1 MSRFADQIAVI
12 TGGGRG
18 FGEALAHAFA
28 AEGAAVA
35 VLDTDTAAVEAV
47 AAAVRA
53 AGGRALAL
61 TCDVRDEDA
70 VDAALARVVAEFGR
84 VDTLINNAG
93 LHLLKFNQPFGVLAR
108 SDVRALFDVNVIGI
122 VNCTLAFSAAVD
134 PERGG
139 SVVNLSSLAAY
150 ELTSPYG
157 VSKLAVRG
165 LTMAFAGELADR
177 RIRVNGIAPGLM
189 ATESAMAELPP
200 QMVQEFTDTRQLVHR
215 TGEVADVVATIL
227 FLCSSESSFTTGQT
241 LRVDGG
247 AHRGI

>member
-1 MSRFADQIAVI
+1 ML
-12 TGGGRG
+12 TK
-18 FGEALAHAFA
+18 
-28 AEGAAVA
+28 
-35 VLDTDTAAVEAV
+35 V
-47 AAAVRA
+47 AAIELARYGIRVNAIAPGPIETAMTAMLRETQEQIT
-53 AGGRALAL
+53 AGGESLAL
-61 TCDVRDEDA
+61 TCDVRDEAA
-70 VDAALARVVAEFGR
+70 VDGAVQRTVAELGR
-84 VDTLINNAG
+84 VDVLINNAG
-93 LHLLKFNQPFGVLAR
+93 LHLLKYNQPFGVLER

-165 LTMAFAGELADR
+165 LTMAFASELADR
-177 RIRVNGIAPGLM
+177 RVRVNAIAPGLM
-189 ATESAMAELPP
+189 ATESAMAELPDE
-200 QMVQEFTDTRQLVHR
+200 MVQEFVQQRQLVHR
-215 TGEVADVVATIL
+215 TGEVADVVSTIL
-227 FLCSSESSFTTGQT
+227 FLCSAESAFTTGQT